1 MPAWFHTITLVGW
14 LSMLDEII
22 RESPAYKALTTRA
35 YKEGVQEGI
44 ELGLKRAF
52 EQVRQKELDSL
63 RELLFEIVKGR
74 FPKLAR
80 LSKKQGIVVE
90 DADDLS
96 DLILKVSLAPTIEEA
111 RQHLLA
117 VDEGE
122 EDI

>member
-1 MPAWFHTITLVGW
+1 
-14 LSMLDEII
+14 MLGEII
-22 RESPAYKALTTRA
+22 RESPAYKMLTKEA

-44 ELGLKRAF
+44 ELGFERA
-52 EQVRQKELDSL
+52 RQKELDNL
-63 RELLFEIVKGR
+63 RQLLFEIVKGR

-90 DADDLS
+90 DADALS
-96 DLILKVSLAPTIEEA
+96 DLILKVSLVPTIEEA
-111 RQHLLA
+111 KQRLLA